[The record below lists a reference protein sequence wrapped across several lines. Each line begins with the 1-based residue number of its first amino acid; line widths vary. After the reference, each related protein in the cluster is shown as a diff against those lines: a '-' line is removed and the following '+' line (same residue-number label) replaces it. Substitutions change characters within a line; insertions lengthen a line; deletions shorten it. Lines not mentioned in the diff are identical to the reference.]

1 MADEPYEIEP
11 ADDESEKVPPASAD
25 EGESPKA
32 ELDEPGLL
40 DDFDEDADFTRDPA
54 VEAALGKPEVHVVGD
69 GPVDRDALPEFVVPG
84 LGPAKL
90 WGIIGCFLLMVA
102 LIASAVNAP
111 DKTIARM
118 ALTLYHTAVHT
129 GTGVVAV
136 LVAAFFLEKR
146 VTRFDL
152 AGARMFAAVAAFVA
166 LVNLNIDIA
175 GDTKTEEILLATI
188 AYLVIVWVTFRLDRT
203 ALFIVAGAHF
213 GLWLVVE
220 IGMMLTAFVSR
231 A

>member
-11 ADDESEKVPPASAD
+11 ADDEPERTPSEPAG
-25 EGESPKA
+25 GEDSPKA
-32 ELDEPGLL
+32 ELDEPGLR
-40 DDFDEDADFTRDPA
+40 DDFDEDADFTHDPA

-69 GPVDRDALPEFVVPG
+69 EPVDRDALPEFVVPG

-90 WGIIGCFLLMVA
+90 WGIIGCLFLMVA

-175 GDTKTEEILLATI
+175 GGTKIEEILLATI

-213 GLWLVVE
+213 GLWLVVQ
-220 IGMMLTAFVSR
+220 IGLLLAASVSQ